1 MFERNGRDYFEHVQ
15 PRYKVTDRIG
25 DRAAQ
30 TFDLEPC
37 AIIFTNI
44 QSIASVSKSCGA
56 KFQEACS
63 TRHAE
68 IRILLVKFAQLFIKY
83 SSNDL

>member
-30 TFDLEPC
+30 TFGLEPC
-37 AIIFTNI
+37 AIIFHEYTDY
-44 QSIASVSKSCGA
+44 SEYFEKLVPRVSES
-56 KFQEACS
+56 
-63 TRHAE
+63 
-68 IRILLVKFAQLFIKY
+68 L
-83 SSNDL
+83 